1 MQQTKR
7 WHIESTGLPKPTKF
21 GLHDVDIRDANP
33 SIRFVGPAVYVAS
46 WYGVLSR
53 VHPVVKEDMVFVKG
67 EWDKVLAK
75 EEVFTKSGNREYS
88 RYIIDEEGK
97 LVAHWLYP
105 LGSYHKT
112 RQLMGLHYLVYI
124 SRHDGVREVIEHE
137 SHIKRVAFN
146 QTTQPPPPS
155 SQTPTLKTSSIFNP
169 QFILKGAPS
178 TPIIIMRTRIFLNP
192 HHHISCMSTPYCKTK
207 KNAKAFRTHLFTQ
220 LS

>member
-1 MQQTKR
+1 MRDSPMQQTKR

-105 LGSYHKT
+105 LGS
-112 RQLMGLHYLVYI
+112 
-124 SRHDGVREVIEHE
+124 
-137 SHIKRVAFN
+137 
-146 QTTQPPPPS
+146 
-155 SQTPTLKTSSIFNP
+155 
-169 QFILKGAPS
+169 
-178 TPIIIMRTRIFLNP
+178 
-192 HHHISCMSTPYCKTK
+192 
-207 KNAKAFRTHLFTQ
+207 
-220 LS
+220 